1 MTKSRIHCVVGG
13 MFGSEAKG
21 ATAGFL
27 STQIKGPVVG
37 VRVGGPNAGHTYY
50 GRCPSSCDPDGGDDH
65 SFGEAEHPWRLR
77 QVPVLAVSRPDAQLI
92 IAQGSEVDPAVLRD
106 EVVALDS
113 AGYGVSNRLFVDW
126 GATIITEEHKLREA
140 QGKLTDRLGS
150 TAKGIGA
157 ARSDR
162 IMRTAMTVDE
172 WTEEQSD
179 QFDGP
184 PIPGRFVAD
193 TTYSLNRA
201 LAGGVDIVI
210 EGTQGYGLGLHTKYY
225 PFATSGDCRAI
236 DLLAQCGLSP
246 WGPNAPEV
254 HVWLV
259 IRPNPIRV
267 AGNSGPLLDE
277 TTWDALGLPEEQ
289 TTVTKKTRRVGGWDP
304 GLVNEAIRANGG
316 AGPNLHVVLTMLDH
330 LVPGIANKTEVRSFG
345 PNVVQD
351 ARTAVFNLE
360 QNLSSKIELVGTGPK
375 TMMWWRGS
383 APNAVTVDPLADVR
397 QSVENVIRT
406 FQNVYGG
413 EFTYGEVVPNDPW
426 PTEAVPAKD
435 ELTEWWLSTAYAE
448 VEPMAA
454 KALEYGGKG
463 AAVDLID
470 IGTDLV
476 RMAGRKPDEFDEAQL
491 AELGVVFYVRGKVAR
506 ITAAVVEG
514 RFPSDDTW
522 HDLGVYARMA
532 QRIRAVGGW
541 PYKSMDEGV

>member
-1 MTKSRIHCVVGG
+1 

-21 ATAGFL
+21 ATAAFL
-27 STQIKGPVVG
+27 SREIKGPVVG
-37 VRVGGPNAGHTYY
+37 VRVGGPNAGHTVY
-50 GRCPSSCDPDGGDDH
+50 GKCPTDCVEHADD
-65 SFGEAEHPWRLR
+65 SADTSPHPWRLR

-92 IAQGSEVDPAVLRD
+92 IAQGSEVDPEVLMN
-106 EVVALDS
+106 EVYALDS
-113 AGYGVSNRLFVDW
+113 AGYNVTGRLQVDW
-126 GATIITEEHKLREA
+126 SATVITDEHKLHEA

-157 ARSDR
+157 ARADR
-162 IMRTAMTVDE
+162 IMRTAKTVDE

-184 PIPGRFVAD
+184 YIPGTLVTD
-193 TTYSLNRA
+193 THHLLMSALNQ
-201 LAGGVDIVI
+201 GIDVII

-236 DLLAQCGLSP
+236 DLLAQCGISP
-246 WGPNAPEV
+246 WGSNAPDV

-267 AGNSGPLLDE
+267 AGNSGPLLEE

-304 GLVNEAIRANGG
+304 DLVNRAIVANGG
-316 AGPNLHVVLTMLDH
+316 VSPNLHVVLTMLDH
-330 LVPGIANKTEVRSFG
+330 LVPGIADKSEVRDFG
-345 PNVVQD
+345 PNVLQD
-351 ARTAVFNLE
+351 VRTAVFNLE

-406 FQNVYGG
+406 FHNVYGS
-413 EFTYGEVVPNDPW
+413 EFTYGEVVRSDPW
-426 PTEAVPAKD
+426 PTEVVPARD
-435 ELTEWWLSTAYAE
+435 ELTEWWLNTAYAE

-470 IGTDLV
+470 IGTDLA
-476 RMAGRKPDEFDEAQL
+476 RLMGRDVISIEEAT
-491 AELGVVFYVRGKVAR
+491 ELGIYFYLKGKFSR
-506 ITAAVVEG
+506 WTAAILESRRV
-514 RFPSDDTW
+514 SDDTL
-522 HDLGVYARMA
+522 HDIGVYVRMV
-532 QRIRAVGGW
+532 QRTRAVGGW
-541 PYKSMDEGV
+541 PYGPDKEGE